1 MNTGLKMVYSTVHSG
16 PTIVWNAQYEKP
28 KINSQ
33 LLYITI
39 IIIIIVQYDS
49 TITFGNTMTH

>member
-16 PTIVWNAQYEKP
+16 PTIVRNAQYEKP

-33 LLYITI
+33 LLYII